1 MSAKG
6 ETRRKLVR
14 LLQLAYSGELAAAL
28 AYQGHARSVKDPQE
42 RAMITKIE
50 KDEWE
55 HRETVGRLLADL
67 GARPIRIR
75 ELRASVV
82 GNLLSFLCAWMGWFL
97 PMYMAGKLETKNVEE
112 YDRAAEY
119 ATALGLDHFL
129 PPLRKMAEAEVLHEK
144 YFFEVVGKKPPARGD
159 AP

>member
-1 MSAKG
+1 VTEESG
-6 ETRRKLVR
+6 IRPRLVR

-28 AYQGHARSVKDPQE
+28 AYQGHARSVQSAEE
-42 RAMITKIE
+42 RAMITRIE

-67 GARPIRIR
+67 GARPLKLR
-75 ELRASVV
+75 EVRASVV
-82 GNLLSFLCAWMGWFL
+82 GHVLSFLCGWMGWFL

-119 ATALGLDHFL
+119 ADAIGLEHFL

-144 YFFEVVGKKPPARGD
+144 YFFEVLGRKPPERR
-159 AP
+159 PP

>member
-1 MSAKG
+1 MSTG
-6 ETRRKLVR
+6 TETRRKMVR
-14 LLQLAYSGELAAAL
+14 LLQLAFSGELAAAL
-28 AYQGHARSVKDPQE
+28 AYQGHARSVKSPQE

-67 GARPIRIR
+67 GARPLKLR
-75 ELRASVV
+75 EVRASAV
-82 GNLLSFLCAWMGWFL
+82 GHVLSFLCRCLGWLL
-97 PMYMAGKLETKNVEE
+97 PMYVAGKLETKNVEE

-119 ATALGLDHFL
+119 AAALGLDHFL

-144 YFFEVVGKKPPARGD
+144 YFFEVLGQKPPELRVS
-159 AP
+159 